1 MRRCQFCGMPL
12 QVAHMTSNLA
22 VLRTRPDIARA
33 LAWVRANDAATLT
46 DMVQITEIP
55 APSGGEGARAMWF
68 RARLL
73 SLGFEDADFDA
84 AGNVIARWT
93 PEPVDGPAVVLAAH
107 LDTVFAEDTI
117 LTVITENGLR
127 RAPGIADNSRGLAAL
142 LAVGRALRQVRW
154 SPGRPVVLVGTVGE
168 EGAGNL
174 RGVKHLLREGAA
186 LRRAAAFIAV
196 DGSGRRQIVHRAVGS
211 MRMRFD
217 VSGPGGHSWAD
228 RGRPNPLDALASAV
242 VSMGR
247 RVPDGAVIAP
257 TRMGGGES
265 VNSIPSVAWLEVDVR
280 ADDADTLARAAGI
293 ARDAVERH
301 LRRAS
306 DQRRPGLPALSL
318 VTHSIGDRPVGA
330 ISPKADL
337 VRIAEQATRL
347 TGEQP
352 ELTAASTDANVPLA
366 LGIPA
371 IAVGAGGRSG
381 ATHTTAEWYDNE
393 GGPEGIQRLLLML
406 AALAE

>member
-1 MRRCQFCGMPL
+1 MPL

-73 SLGFEDADFDA
+73 SLGFEDADFDS

>member
-1 MRRCQFCGMPL
+1 
-12 QVAHMTSNLA
+12 
-22 VLRTRPDIARA
+22 
-33 LAWVRANDAATLT
+33 
-46 DMVQITEIP
+46 
-55 APSGGEGARAMWF
+55 
-68 RARLL
+68 
-73 SLGFEDADFDA
+73 
-84 AGNVIARWT
+84 
-93 PEPVDGPAVVLAAH
+93 
-107 LDTVFAEDTI
+107 
-117 LTVITENGLR
+117 
-127 RAPGIADNSRGLAAL
+127 
-142 LAVGRALRQVRW
+142 
-154 SPGRPVVLVGTVGE
+154 
-168 EGAGNL
+168 
-174 RGVKHLLREGAA
+174 
-186 LRRAAAFIAV
+186 
-196 DGSGRRQIVHRAVGS
+196 
-211 MRMRFD
+211 
-217 VSGPGGHSWAD
+217 
-228 RGRPNPLDALASAV
+228 
-242 VSMGR
+242 MGR

-330 ISPKADL
+330 ISPKANL

>member
-1 MRRCQFCGMPL
+1 MHHCQFCGMPL

-73 SLGFEDADFDA
+73 SLGFEDADFDS

-330 ISPKADL
+330 ISPEADL